1 MTPEK
6 EPSVSKSSVPV
17 EINLVKSSSSFMS
30 LEGAI
35 ELVKNSR

>member
-6 EPSVSKSSVPV
+6 EPSVSKSSALA

-30 LEGAI
+30 LEGAV
-35 ELVKNSR
+35 EPVKNSR